1 MPAFT
6 EEQVVNFAPDEN
18 SIVAGRQLAYA
29 ANWVS
34 FGANESALWG
44 ECKGSGSKPYQACID
59 IAGAAFKCSCPSRK
73 IPCKH
78 CLALLYLNIKDSA
91 AFSITEP
98 PSWVADWLHSREERA
113 EKKSKKAED
122 AAPVDP
128 VAKAKRQASR
138 NSKVESGLNDFS
150 LWLQDRIRQGFS
162 GLDAQ
167 SYQFW
172 EKQAAR
178 LTDAQAPGL
187 ARLLRQCAGI
197 PNSGEGWQ
205 SRLIEQLSLMHTIVE
220 GFQNLKDLPENVQ
233 QDIRSAVGFNVSQ
246 DEVLSSPALK
256 DIWHVLGQ
264 RVDAEDKLR
273 TQRTWLRGER
283 TGRWALI
290 LSFAHGTAPLDNSF
304 SAGFSYD
311 AELCFFPGSYPVRAL
326 MKSKTDTK
334 NGIKSLRGYASAERF
349 LEDYALALACNP
361 FLETLPVSIENV
373 RAIPS
378 ETGFVVV
385 DSESKLIPLTRS
397 SENLKWH
404 VLALSGA
411 YPFEIFGEWTGS
423 RLRLLSCVCDEVFYR
438 LDPKAVAYV
447 P

>member
-29 ANWVS
+29 TNWAS
-34 FGANESALWG
+34 LGANDVALWG

-78 CLALLYLNIKDSA
+78 CMALMYLNMKDSA
-91 AFSITEP
+91 SFASEA
-98 PSWVADWLHSREERA
+98 PSWVEEWLKSREERA
-113 EKKSKKAED
+113 EKKAKKAED

-138 NSKVESGLNDFS
+138 HSKVESGLNDFS

-187 ARLLRQCAGI
+187 ARLLRSCAGI

-205 SRLIEQLSLMHTIVE
+205 SRLIEQLSFMHTIVE
-220 GFQNLKDLPENVQ
+220 GFQNINELPENVQ
-233 QDIRSAVGFNVSQ
+233 QDVRAAIGFAVSQ
-246 DEVLSSPALK
+246 EDVLAKPGLQ

-273 TQRTWLRGER
+273 TQRTWLRGEK

-290 LSFAHGTAPLDNSF
+290 LSFAHGNAPLDSSF
-304 SAGFSYD
+304 SAGSSYN
-311 AELCFFPGSYPVRAL
+311 AELCFFPGNYPIRAL
-326 MKSKTDTK
+326 LKSKADTK
-334 NGIKSLRGYASAERF
+334 DGIASLRGYAHSEAF
-349 LEDYALALACNP
+349 LEDYALALSCNP
-361 FLETLPVSIENV
+361 FIETFPVSIENV
-373 RAIPS
+373 RAVPAQEELLII
-378 ETGFVVV
+378 
-385 DSESKLIPLTRS
+385 DSENKLIPLSRS
-397 SENLKWH
+397 SEGLKWH

-411 YPFEIFGEWTGS
+411 YPFSIFGEWNGR
-423 RLRLLSCVCDEVFYR
+423 RLMLLSAVCDGTFYR
-438 LDPKAVAYV
+438 LDSKAVPSV
-447 P
+447 T